1 VKKDDILSGCILIAI
16 SIYFLRES
24 NSLPPSSLGIPGSA
38 FFPRLV
44 CFAFVIFGG
53 ILIIRSFK
61 KGEAERKITLI
72 LKQDL
77 IRVLAVILLCGI
89 YIFSIPFLGF
99 ILTSILF
106 IVFLMFI
113 FQVKRI
119 GIIILW
125 GFLVTLIIYFI
136 FKILLKV
143 PLPAGMFFR

>member
-16 SIYFLRES
+16 SIYFLKES
-24 NSLPPSSLGIPGSA
+24 YSLPPSSIGIPGSA
-38 FFPRLV
+38 FFPRLI
-44 CFAFVIFGG
+44 CFAFLVFGG

-61 KGEAERKITLI
+61 KGEIEEKITLI
-72 LKQDL
+72 SKQDI
-77 IRVLAVILLCGI
+77 IRVLAVIFLCVI
-89 YIFSIPFLGF
+89 YIFFIPFLGF

-106 IVFLMFI
+106 IVSLMFI

-119 GIIILW
+119 EIIILW
-125 GFLVTLIIYFI
+125 GFLITLIIYFV

>member
-38 FFPRLV
+38 FFPRLI

-143 PLPAGMFFR
+143 PLPAGMFFS

>member
-1 VKKDDILSGCILIAI
+1 MKKDDILSGCILIAI

-24 NSLPPSSLGIPGSA
+24 NSLPPSILGIPGSA
-38 FFPRLV
+38 FFPRLI
-44 CFAFVIFGG
+44 CFAFLIFGG

-119 GIIILW
+119 GLIILW
-125 GFLVTLIIYFI
+125 GFLVTLIIYFV

-143 PLPAGMFFR
+143 PLPAGMFFS

>member
-38 FFPRLV
+38 FFPRLI
-44 CFAFVIFGG
+44 CFAFIIFGG

-61 KGEAERKITLI
+61 KVEAERKISLI

-143 PLPAGMFFR
+143 PLPAGMFFS

>member
-1 VKKDDILSGCILIAI
+1 MKKDDILSGCILIAI

-38 FFPRLV
+38 FFPRLI
-44 CFAFVIFGG
+44 CFAFIIFGG

-61 KGEAERKITLI
+61 KVEAERKISLI

-143 PLPAGMFFR
+143 PLPAGMFFS

>member
-16 SIYFLRES
+16 SIYFLKES
-24 NSLPPSSLGIPGSA
+24 NSLPPSSLRVPGSA
-38 FFPRLV
+38 FFPRLI
-44 CFAFVIFGG
+44 CFAFLVFGG
-53 ILIIRSFK
+53 ILIIRSLK
-61 KGEAERKITLI
+61 KGEIEGKITLI
-72 LKQDL
+72 SKQDL
-77 IRVLAVILLCGI
+77 IRVLAVILLCVI

-106 IVFLMFI
+106 IISLMFI

-143 PLPAGMFFR
+143 PLPVGTFFS

>member
-1 VKKDDILSGCILIAI
+1 MKKDDILSGCILIAI

-38 FFPRLV
+38 FFPRLI
-44 CFAFVIFGG
+44 CFAFIIFGG

-143 PLPAGMFFR
+143 PLPAGMFFS

>member
-1 VKKDDILSGCILIAI
+1 MKKDDILSGCILIAI

-53 ILIIRSFK
+53 IFIIRSFK

-143 PLPAGMFFR
+143 PLPAGMFFS

>member
-1 VKKDDILSGCILIAI
+1 MKKDDILSGCILIAI

-143 PLPAGMFFR
+143 PLPAGMFFG

>member
-1 VKKDDILSGCILIAI
+1 MKKDDILSGCILIAI

-24 NSLPPSSLGIPGSA
+24 NSLPSSSLGIPGSA

-89 YIFSIPFLGF
+89 YIFSMPFLGF

-106 IVFLMFI
+106 IVLLMFI

-143 PLPAGMFFR
+143 PLPAGMFFS

>member
-1 VKKDDILSGCILIAI
+1 MKKDDILSGCILIAI

-143 PLPAGMFFR
+143 PLPAGMFFS

>member
-1 VKKDDILSGCILIAI
+1 MKKDDILSGCILIAI

-143 PLPAGMFFR
+143 PLPVGMFFS

>member
-1 VKKDDILSGCILIAI
+1 MKKDDILSGCILIAI

-44 CFAFVIFGG
+44 CFAFIIFGG

-143 PLPAGMFFR
+143 PLPAGMFFS

>member
-1 VKKDDILSGCILIAI
+1 MKKDDILSGCILIAV

-38 FFPRLV
+38 FFPRLI
-44 CFAFVIFGG
+44 CFAFVIFGS

-72 LKQDL
+72 LKKDL

-99 ILTSILF
+99 IFTSILF

-125 GFLVTLIIYFI
+125 SFIVTLIIYFI

-143 PLPAGMFFR
+143 PLPAGMFFS

>member
-143 PLPAGMFFR
+143 PLPAGMFFS

>member
-1 VKKDDILSGCILIAI
+1 MKKDDILSGCILIAI

-38 FFPRLV
+38 FFPRLI

-143 PLPAGMFFR
+143 PLPAGMFFS

>member
-1 VKKDDILSGCILIAI
+1 MKKDDILSGCILIAI

-106 IVFLMFI
+106 IVLLMFI

-143 PLPAGMFFR
+143 PLPAGMFFS